1 MKNSLFTSRITFLLR
16 QRNLFLG
23 IGGVLLISNLILASA
38 VFLNDTK
45 TILVPPEI
53 NRPIWIK
60 NNTVSSSYLEEQAF
74 FFASL
79 FLNVSPE
86 SASHQREMILRH
98 VSSDAHEKVKQFL
111 LSEENRL
118 KKEGLSLSFKP
129 TSIVSN
135 KNKMICTLSGLLTG
149 FIGERRV
156 LHDKKTY
163 CFEFCFTNG
172 FLKILSFEEKAST

>member
-1 MKNSLFTSRITFLLR
+1 MKNSLFTSRIAFLLR
-16 QRNLFLG
+16 QRNFSLG
-23 IGGVLLISNLILASA
+23 ISGILLISNVILSCAIL
-38 VFLNDTK
+38 LNDTK
-45 TILVPPEI
+45 TILVPPEL

-60 NNTVSSSYLEEQAF
+60 NNSVSSSYIEEQAF

-86 SASHQREMILRH
+86 GASHQREIILRH

-129 TSIVSN
+129 TSIISS
-135 KNKMICTLSGLLTG
+135 KNPMSCILSGILTG

-156 LHDKKTY
+156 INEKKSY
-163 CFEFCFTNG
+163 CFEFCFKNG
-172 FLKILSFEEKAST
+172 FLKILSFEEKE